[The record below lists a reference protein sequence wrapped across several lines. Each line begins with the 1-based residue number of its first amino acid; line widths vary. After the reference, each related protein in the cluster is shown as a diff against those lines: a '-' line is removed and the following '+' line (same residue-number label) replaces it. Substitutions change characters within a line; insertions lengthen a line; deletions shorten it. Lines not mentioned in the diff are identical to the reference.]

1 MNKYLLIIVVVSLAL
16 LTQANAEYYK
26 YIDENGNVVFTDNA
40 GNIPENQRSKVK
52 TFKEQQ
58 DAPSRSDEKNI
69 NIQYK
74 TEKESQRELRDILRK
89 ESGAKEACLPET
101 KDQARQAIKATW
113 AEMAQAMASGN
124 LEKAFGF
131 FSFFSRD
138 KMKREMSDM
147 SKEQIKNI
155 FSNYESIEI
164 YTLRENDGIAS
175 CGVIRKEKSGTFS
188 YPVSFGRDL
197 DCKWRIRGL

>member
-1 MNKYLLIIVVVSLAL
+1 MNKYLLIIVLASLAL
-16 LTQANAEYYK
+16 LTQANAEYYR

-40 GNIPENQRSKVK
+40 SNIPENQRSRVK
-52 TFKEQQ
+52 TIEEQH
-58 DAPSRSDEKNI
+58 APPSRSDEKNI

-74 TEKESQRELRDILRK
+74 TEKESQRELKDILRK
-89 ESGAKEACLPET
+89 ESGGKEACPPET
-101 KDQARQAIKATW
+101 KDQAKQAIKATW

-124 LEKAFGF
+124 LEKAFDF
-131 FSFFSRD
+131 FPFFSRD
-138 KMKREMSDM
+138 KMKRKMADM

-155 FSNYESIEI
+155 FSNYESIGI

-197 DCKWRIRGL
+197 DCRWRIRSL